1 MSENISLEPK
11 EQIINDLL
19 SELPLDSEII
29 VELPSEC
36 RGYTLEDAGKPI
48 TIRPMNFEDEKMVV
62 NSKKGQDPS
71 NILLS
76 RCVSNVKV
84 GDLYAMDKLYLLMKL
99 REISYGD
106 DYKTLLICKH
116 CSAENPSTIQ
126 LSQLNVNPVPD
137 DFCDPVEVYLPGIK
151 KKAKV
156 RLPRVKDELYLSE
169 QVYDNLWRFVTE
181 IDGHRDKSV
190 IAPVLKKVPIR
201 DTKII
206 LKAMRSDYGLDTLIK
221 FTCNECGEVSVVDL
235 PIDANFFD
243 AN

>member
-19 SELPLDSEII
+19 SELPIDSEIT

-36 RGYTLEDAGKPI
+36 RGYSLEDGGKPV

-62 NSKKGQDPS
+62 NSKKGQDPT

-116 CSAENPSTIQ
+116 CAAENPSTVQ

-137 DFCDPVEVYLPGIK
+137 DFTDPVEIYLPGIK

-156 RLPRVKDELYLSE
+156 RLPRVKDELYLNE

-190 IAPVLKKVPIR
+190 IAPVLKKVPII
-201 DTKII
+201 DTKVI

-221 FTCNECGEVSVVDL
+221 FTCTECGEVSVVDL